1 MPKIDMKENSLMM
14 QKKLA
19 NLELLRVKYYELPN
33 NHPTKI
39 LVEKAYLIVK
49 EIRTKF
55 QPKGILYKKDNS
67 IELYFPVNKD
77 SYMTFTLSDYDKK
90 TDTFKNTISRL
101 VQKYNPD
108 GTYKSFSSQVTT
120 ETWDDESIHKSNLMI
135 IRFYQSA
142 K

>member
-19 NLELLRVKYYELPN
+19 NLELLRVKHYELPE
-33 NHPTKI
+33 NHPMKP
-39 LVEKAYLIVK
+39 LVMMAYNIVD

-55 QPKGILYKKDNS
+55 QPKGILYKKDNTV
-67 IELYFPVNKD
+67 ELYFPVGKD
-77 SYMTFTLSDYDKK
+77 SYMTFTLSDYNEEKK
-90 TDTFKNTISRL
+90 TFKNRICQM

-108 GTYKSFSSQVTT
+108 GSYKCFSQQTSV
-120 ETWDDESIHKSNLMI
+120 EVWNEESIHKSNLMV

>member
-19 NLELLRVKYYELPN
+19 NLELLRVKHYELPE
-33 NHPTKI
+33 NHPMKP
-39 LVEKAYLIVK
+39 LVMMAYNIVD

-55 QPKGILYKKDNS
+55 QPKGILYKKDNTV
-67 IELYFPVNKD
+67 ELYFPVNKG
-77 SYMTFTLSDYDKK
+77 SYMTFTLSDYNEEKK
-90 TDTFKNTISRL
+90 TFKNKIIQMI
-101 VQKYNPD
+101 QKYNPD
-108 GTYKSFSSQVTT
+108 GSYKHFSQQTSV
-120 ETWDDESIHKSNLMI
+120 EVWNEESIHKSNLMV

>member
-19 NLELLRVKYYELPN
+19 NLELLRVKHYELPE
-33 NHPTKI
+33 NHPMKPLVMFAYDI
-39 LVEKAYLIVK
+39 LD

-55 QPKGILYKKDNS
+55 QPKGILFKKDNTV
-67 IELYFPVNKD
+67 ELYFPVTKD
-77 SYMTFTLSDYDKK
+77 SYMTFTLSNWDEK
-90 TDTFKNTISRL
+90 TKTCTNRIFRI
-101 VQKYNPD
+101 VQQFNPD
-108 GTYKSFSSQVTT
+108 STYKSYSQQTST
-120 ETWDDESIHKSNLMI
+120 ETWDAEAIHKSNLLC